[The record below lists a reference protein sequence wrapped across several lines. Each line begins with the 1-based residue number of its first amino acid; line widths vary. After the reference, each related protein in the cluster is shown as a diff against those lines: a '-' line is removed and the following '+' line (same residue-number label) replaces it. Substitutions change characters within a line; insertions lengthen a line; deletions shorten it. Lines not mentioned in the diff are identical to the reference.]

1 MVGEFS
7 RKNMWRAFVPFLSL
21 LLEGGP
27 AECLESLEKLNVNI
41 SYATLGNLYVDSTM
55 CHIKSQFH
63 LGDFL
68 ETIRESENLIDELE
82 PWLAK
87 V

>member
-1 MVGEFS
+1 MVGEIS
-7 RKNMWRAFVPFLSL
+7 RKNMWRAFVLFLSL
-21 LLEGGP
+21 LLGGGP
-27 AECLESLEKLNVNI
+27 AQCLESLNVNI

>member
-1 MVGEFS
+1 
-7 RKNMWRAFVPFLSL
+7 MWRAFIPFLIL
-21 LLEGGP
+21 LLGGGP
-27 AECLESLEKLNVNI
+27 AQSLEKSLESLEKLNVNI

-68 ETIRESENLIDELE
+68 ETIKQSENLIEELE